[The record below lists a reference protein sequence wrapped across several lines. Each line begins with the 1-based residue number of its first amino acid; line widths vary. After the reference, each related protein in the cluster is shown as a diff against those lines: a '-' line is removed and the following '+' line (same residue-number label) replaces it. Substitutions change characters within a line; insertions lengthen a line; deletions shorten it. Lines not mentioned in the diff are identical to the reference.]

1 MLGLSIREAAVAM
14 GARPVGRSDDDPLL
28 ARPFPSVSID
38 TRTLRTG
45 ECYFAIAGERHD
57 GHDFLTQAVEAGA
70 AVLIVGR
77 TVPEAL
83 GRRLPVLLVEDT
95 TRALQDLG
103 RRVRKIWGGK
113 LVAITGSMGKTT
125 TREFTVRLLS
135 KRLQVLQPYGNFN
148 NHIGLPLSL
157 TRLASTHNAAVVEL
171 GMNHAGEIDLLGD
184 ICRPDIAVI
193 TNIAPVHLEFFESID
208 AIAQAK
214 GEILHSLPE
223 DGSFVFNSDDER
235 ARKLAETFQGQTVS
249 FGFGPEADYRISEWA
264 IRDLSGMSFA
274 MSGPGLLVTGRLGV
288 VGKHF
293 LYDAAAAVAVAG
305 LFDLRPDEIH
315 QGLSRLL
322 ALQGRGRLLCLDS
335 VRLWDDSYNSNPQ
348 ALESVLETL
357 SRVETSS
364 RKVLVLGDMLELGP
378 TAPELHRRV
387 GMRAAEVAALL
398 VTVGSLA
405 EHLRAGAI
413 EAGLPMA
420 ATRHFASAE
429 EAAEALP
436 GLLHDGDLVLVKASR
451 GVHLDRIVEALAGGK
466 P

>member
-1 MLGLSIREAAVAM
+1 
-14 GARPVGRSDDDPLL
+14 
-28 ARPFPSVSID
+28 
-38 TRTLRTG
+38 
-45 ECYFAIAGERHD
+45 
-57 GHDFLTQAVEAGA
+57 
-70 AVLIVGR
+70 
-77 TVPEAL
+77 
-83 GRRLPVLLVEDT
+83 
-95 TRALQDLG
+95 
-103 RRVRKIWGGK
+103 
-113 LVAITGSMGKTT
+113 
-125 TREFTVRLLS
+125 
-135 KRLQVLQPYGNFN
+135 
-148 NHIGLPLSL
+148 
-157 TRLASTHNAAVVEL
+157 
-171 GMNHAGEIDLLGD
+171 
-184 ICRPDIAVI
+184 
-193 TNIAPVHLEFFESID
+193 
-208 AIAQAK
+208 
-214 GEILHSLPE
+214 
-223 DGSFVFNSDDER
+223 
-235 ARKLAETFQGQTVS
+235 
-249 FGFGPEADYRISEWA
+249 
-264 IRDLSGMSFA
+264 
-274 MSGPGLLVTGRLGV
+274 
-288 VGKHF
+288 
-293 LYDAAAAVAVAG
+293 
-305 LFDLRPDEIH
+305 FDLRPDEIH